1 MKSAI
6 GSFPKIVFHIV
17 EDNLNPT
24 KFLEIKLGFC
34 SSEKIDLSKTFII
47 NDKYFIKQKDKFK
60 TNIFLTT
67 ENNKIKFLITLYYG
81 ENHILIFKSN
91 NIGGCFEVI

>member
-1 MKSAI
+1 M
-6 GSFPKIVFHIV
+6 
-17 EDNLNPT
+17 
-24 KFLEIKLGFC
+24 
-34 SSEKIDLSKTFII
+34 I
-47 NDKYFIKQKDKFK
+47 NTSQNKKDEFK

-81 ENHILIFKSN
+81 ENHISIFKSN